1 MPSMRDPD
9 TIEREIAAER
19 ERLAASLRAI
29 EARLSPEALVQKA
42 ATSRSEVARDSPLAL
57 ALIGSGVAWLYASAT
72 RPEDATPG
80 PDAAP
85 RPHHQE
91 GDKTMPMTGTGL
103 HDPDTQFD
111 ADPGTREGLRRT
123 AEDLRARLS
132 DGLDAFPDEARARI
146 LEARLKAIEAQSA
159 IEAKAARGADTVRRG
174 ADEHPLLVGAIA
186 FGLGA
191 AIAAALPRTTA
202 ENRTL
207 GAQRDRLM
215 DEADRIF
222 REETDKL
229 RSVAES
235 AVAEGRDA
243 VKDTLQR
250 GRQAEDGPVE
260 RVHQTTR
267 REARR
272 QHLGEVT

>member
-1 MPSMRDPD
+1 MRDPD
-9 TIEREIAAER
+9 TIEGEIAVER

-29 EARLSPEALVQKA
+29 EAHLSPEALVQRVA
-42 ATSRSEVARDSPLAL
+42 VNTSDVARDTPLAL

-72 RPEDATPG
+72 GVQDDATG
-80 PDAAP
+80 RNAAP

-103 HDPDTQFD
+103 HDPDTQFN
-111 ADPGTREGLRRT
+111 ADQDTREGLRRT

-132 DGLDAFPDEARARI
+132 DGLEAFPDGARARI

-174 ADEHPLLVGAIA
+174 ADDHPLLVGAIA

-191 AIAAALPRTTA
+191 AIAAALPRTSA

-207 GAQRDRLM
+207 GAQRDRLV

-222 REETDKL
+222 REETAKL
-229 RSVAES
+229 RRVAES

-250 GRQAEDGPVE
+250 DQPDEEGPVE
-260 RVHQTTR
+260 RVHQATR